1 MSGFIPKPNTGTLWP
16 NDRKTSENHPDK
28 RGDVVI
34 SASLLR
40 TLLAK
45 GEDPVKLTVA
55 AWEKSINGK
64 DCLSLAVS
72 EPYVKPVEGV
82 ARAAAAVDP
91 DEDVPF

>member
-34 SASLLR
+34 AASLLR
-40 TLLAK
+40 ALLAK

-55 AWEKSINGK
+55 AWEKNINGK
-64 DCLSLAVS
+64 DCLSLAIS
-72 EPYVKPVEGV
+72 EPYVKSVDNV
-82 ARAAAAVDP
+82 TRAADP

>member
-1 MSGFIPKPNTGTLWP
+1 
-16 NDRKTSENHPDK
+16 
-28 RGDVVI
+28 VI

-45 GEDPVKLTVA
+45 GEDPVKLTIA

>member
-34 SASLLR
+34 AASLLR

-55 AWEKSINGK
+55 AWEKSIGGK

-72 EPYVKPVEGV
+72 EPYVKPVDNV
-82 ARAAAAVDP
+82 TRAVDP

>member
-34 SASLLR
+34 AASLLR

-45 GEDPVKLTVA
+45 GEDHVKLTVA
-55 AWEKSINGK
+55 AWEKSIGGK

-72 EPYVKPVEGV
+72 EPYVKPVDNV
-82 ARAAAAVDP
+82 TRAADP
-91 DEDVPF
+91 DEDVTF

>member
-16 NDRKTSENHPDK
+16 NDRKASDNHPDK

-34 SASLLR
+34 SAALLR

-45 GEDPVKLTVA
+45 GEDPVKLTIA
-55 AWEKSINGK
+55 AWEKTINGK

-72 EPYVKPVEGV
+72 EPYVKPVDNV
-82 ARAAAAVDP
+82 TRAADP
-91 DEDVPF
+91 DQDVPF

>member
-34 SASLLR
+34 AVSLLR

-55 AWEKSINGK
+55 AWEKSIGGK

-72 EPYVKPVEGV
+72 EPYVKPVDNV
-82 ARAAAAVDP
+82 TRAADP